1 MPVDR
6 GSSSSIRR
14 IAVAGLQ
21 LEVWRAQA
29 SEKPHVEVRSSLY
42 HHAKRAA
49 LPYASVSRGFLRSR
63 RLMILTYII
72 APLPSADRRSD
83 AGQDSNQ
90 SPDKQF
96 PDSIVNAGRN
106 RIVMIF
112 GSWTDLV
119 RILSVGATSYLALV
133 VLLRISGKRTLTK
146 LNAFDLVITVA
157 LGSTLATVLLNKSVT
172 LSEGVLAMALLIF
185 LQLAIT
191 WLSVRS
197 EKVQRLVKAEPTLII
212 RDGSFLENALRRER
226 VTHEEVLA
234 ALRSHGVTGVAAA
247 ILETD
252 GSVSVLSEGV
262 AGKAANNTLQGVAIH
277 HSTSESAAAP

>member
-1 MPVDR
+1 
-6 GSSSSIRR
+6 
-14 IAVAGLQ
+14 
-21 LEVWRAQA
+21 
-29 SEKPHVEVRSSLY
+29 
-42 HHAKRAA
+42 
-49 LPYASVSRGFLRSR
+49 
-63 RLMILTYII
+63 MILTYII
-72 APLPSADRRSD
+72 APLPSADRRGD

-96 PDSIVNAGRN
+96 PDTIVSAGRN
-106 RIVMIF
+106 RIVMFF

-157 LGSTLATVLLNKSVT
+157 LGSTLATVLLNRSVT

-226 VTHEEVLA
+226 LTHEEVLA
-234 ALRSHGVTGVAAA
+234 ALRSHGVTDVRRVAAA